1 MQSSQVVD
9 HPVSTALPPGAFSM
23 GRLLLLLHAHRNTV
37 GILMLTAG
45 AVASVVAFLLPAR
58 YTATTTLMP
67 PQQNHSLANA
77 LLAQLGSIPTM
88 MASENGIRDPNDVFI
103 TILQSRTIADA
114 LIREYN
120 LAAVYHQHRPED
132 LRESLARATTVRS
145 GKGETIVLSVEDR
158 DAARAAAIANSYVG
172 EMYKLDSRMAMTE
185 GAQRRVFFEDQL
197 KTAQDEL
204 ERSEDRLRASQ
215 QGSGIVQLDAQAK
228 GMVEGAMAL
237 QAQVAAQEVQVRSM
251 QPYVTTQNPD
261 LKRAQSKLAALREQL
276 AQLENHSR
284 VLTMDVPQSALP
296 AAAMEYAD
304 RLRDVKFNEAAVEAI
319 GKQYEIARLDEAKDA
334 PLVQVIDPALPPTR
348 RSGPNR
354 IAIVLVSMLSALVV
368 AAGWLLAQDSWR
380 SHPAG
385 STILQMLLARR

>member
-1 MQSSQVVD
+1 VIDAIQN
-9 HPVSTALPPGAFSM
+9 TIPPAGPFSI
-23 GRLLLLLHAHRNTV
+23 GRLILLLHARRSAI
-37 GILMLTAG
+37 GILMLSVG
-45 AVASVVAFLLPAR
+45 AIAAVIAFLLPVR

-77 LLAQLGSIPTM
+77 LLAQLGGLPTM
-88 MASENGIRDPNDVFI
+88 MASENGIKDPNDVFI
-103 TILQSRTIADA
+103 AILQSRTIADS
-114 LIREYN
+114 LIREYK
-120 LAAVYHQHRPED
+120 LASVYRQHRPED
-132 LRESLARATTVRS
+132 LRESLARATAVRS
-145 GKGETIVLSVEDR
+145 GKGETIVLSVEDH
-158 DAARAAAIANSYVG
+158 DAARAAAIANSYVD

-185 GAQRRVFFEDQL
+185 GAQRRAFFEDQL

-204 ERSEDRLRASQ
+204 ERSEDRLRVAQ

-237 QAQVAAQEVQVRSM
+237 QAQVAAQEVQVRAM
-251 QPYVTTQNPD
+251 QPYVTAENPD

-276 AQLENHSR
+276 AQMENHSR
-284 VLTMDVPQSALP
+284 TMTMDVSQSALP
-296 AAAMEYAD
+296 SAAMEYAD

-334 PLVQVIDPALPPTR
+334 PLVQIIDPALPPTR

-354 IAIVLVSMLSALVV
+354 IAIVLASMLSALVF

-380 SHPAG
+380 SQPDG
-385 STILQMLLARR
+385 WTTLRTLLARR